1 MGVCVLRSMTQQTS
15 PSLLHEDIPARPN
28 HLWSSRLDYK
38 HTLPS
43 SAYVDYE
50 SVLVEVRSEHGMVDG
65 KEAYP
70 AQSFLHPRIAKAGE
84 VQVIQVHS
92 SNNSEDLFIK

>member
-1 MGVCVLRSMTQQTS
+1 MTQQTS
-15 PSLLHEDIPARPN
+15 PSLLHEDIPARLN

-43 SAYVDYE
+43 SAYVDYK
-50 SVLVEVRSEHGMVDG
+50 SVLVEVRSEHRMVDG

-70 AQSFLHPRIAKAGE
+70 SQSFLHPRIAKAGE

>member
-1 MGVCVLRSMTQQTS
+1 MTQQTS
-15 PSLLHEDIPARPN
+15 PSLLHEDIPSRPN

-38 HTLPS
+38 HTLPN

-70 AQSFLHPRIAKAGE
+70 AQSFLHPRIAKEGE